1 MRLQL
6 PVFTAFGLMFFLK
19 TCLFRNH
26 DTFIVAFLN
35 VTKSSFIQ
43 ATLTHYEKVHLCLNR
58 LYFTA
63 ITSFLISIWSIHSA
77 INANCECVHPVP
89 HNTERS
95 VGLISAKHEGWR
107 TNRLWLIWVQIVED
121 KWELVGGWM
130 LVLLRKIFHFYD
142 RKCSLWCFPVC
153 KWQKKEN
160 EATHQ
165 FLFKSPLEDL
175 LDC

>member
-1 MRLQL
+1 M
-6 PVFTAFGLMFFLK
+6 
-19 TCLFRNH
+19 
-26 DTFIVAFLN
+26 FIVGFLN

-43 ATLTHYEKVHLCLNR
+43 ATLTHCEKVHLCLNR

-77 INANCECVHPVP
+77 INANCECIHPVP

-95 VGLISAKHEGWR
+95 VGLISARHEGWR

-130 LVLLRKIFHFYD
+130 LGLLRYFISMTGNAHYDVFQCVNGKKRKMKQHFFFFHLKALSKAF
-142 RKCSLWCFPVC
+142 
-153 KWQKKEN
+153 
-160 EATHQ
+160 
-165 FLFKSPLEDL
+165 
-175 LDC
+175 